1 MGHYFHPERELMAL
15 ILINMKYFKVLPF
28 LFFLINLSAQDVEM
42 QSYSFGEGLKF
53 VGESGYNL
61 KLTGYAQPMSELKRI
76 NSVESNSSRY
86 RMRRVRLRMDGQSS
100 NERFKYR
107 FQVDLSGVS
116 EIGESDEDPLLDAY
130 VDYAL
135 TNRISVKFG
144 QRSTYTD
151 NRELFMN
158 SNSLQLVERSRLTSA
173 FSSIREFG
181 LFISGRF
188 RAGRG
193 SYVRPHF
200 VLTNGDGKN
209 VYSRDRGGLKI
220 GGRIDYLPFGL
231 FTNMGQ
237 FRQIDVMREQVPKL
251 VVGVHYSLNQGMSS
265 RRGRYSGRIIYLNAN
280 DEESLPDYTKYGV
293 DFLFK
298 YKGFS
303 ALGEY
308 IKSSAKVPTD
318 ITQRV
323 RTNGTESPD
332 FNGNDVDGNGDL
344 NDMIN
349 YVKGRMMLGSAY
361 NIQMGYLFK
370 NGFSVD
376 SRYTHL
382 IADENSFLNNET
394 FYNRPNYYTLG
405 VSKLL
410 GRNYGFK
417 VQASVTHVDGSM
429 GINHDLDTDTPAIF
443 EDEIIFRLITTISF

>member
-1 MGHYFHPERELMAL
+1 MGHYFHLEQRLMAQ
-15 ILINMKYFKVLPF
+15 ILIDMKYLKVLPF
-28 LFFLINLSAQDVEM
+28 LFFLINLNAQDVEM
-42 QSYSFGEGLKF
+42 QSYKFGEGLRF
-53 VGESGYNL
+53 VGESGYNVRI
-61 KLTGYAQPMSELKRI
+61 TGYAQPMSELKSI
-76 NSVESNSSRY
+76 NSEESNSSRY

-193 SYVRPHF
+193 SYLRPHF

-220 GGRIDYLPFGL
+220 GGRVDYLPFGL

-251 VVGVHYSLNQGMSS
+251 VIGVHYSKNNGMSS

-280 DEESLPDYTKYGV
+280 DQESLPDYTKYGV

-308 IKSSAKVPTD
+308 IKSTAEVPSD
-318 ITQRV
+318 ITQRI
-323 RTNGTESPD
+323 RNNGSISES
-332 FNGNDVDGNGDL
+332 FLVNEVQDVDS
-344 NDMIN
+344 

-405 VSKLL
+405 IGKLL

-417 VQASVTHVDGSM
+417 VQASVTHVDGSL
-429 GINHDLDTDTPAIF
+429 GINHDLDTNTPAIF

>member
-1 MGHYFHPERELMAL
+1 MAQ
-15 ILINMKYFKVLPF
+15 ILIDMKYLKVLPF
-28 LFFLINLSAQDVEM
+28 LFFLINLNAQDVEM
-42 QSYSFGEGLKF
+42 QSYKFGEGLRF
-53 VGESGYNL
+53 VGESGYNVRI
-61 KLTGYAQPMSELKRI
+61 TGYAQPMSELKRI
-76 NSVESNSSRY
+76 NSEESNSSRY

-193 SYVRPHF
+193 SYLRPHF

-220 GGRIDYLPFGL
+220 GGRVDYLPFGL

-251 VVGVHYSLNQGMSS
+251 VVGLHYSKNNGMSS

-280 DEESLPDYTKYGV
+280 DQESLPDYTKYGV

-308 IKSSAKVPTD
+308 IKSTAEVPSD
-318 ITQRV
+318 ITQRI
-323 RTNGTESPD
+323 RNNGSISES
-332 FNGNDVDGNGDL
+332 FLVNEVQDVDS
-344 NDMIN
+344 

-405 VSKLL
+405 FSKLL

-417 VQASVTHVDGSM
+417 VQASVTHVDGSL
-429 GINHDLDTDTPAIF
+429 GINHDLDTNTPAIF

>member
-1 MGHYFHPERELMAL
+1 MAL
-15 ILINMKYFKVLPF
+15 ILINMKYFKLLPF

-76 NSVESNSSRY
+76 NSEESSSSRY

-193 SYVRPHF
+193 SYLRPHF

-220 GGRIDYLPFGL
+220 GGRLDYLPFGL

-251 VVGVHYSLNQGMSS
+251 VVGVHYSKNNGMSS

-280 DEESLPDYTKYGV
+280 DQESLPDYTKYGV

-308 IKSSAKVPTD
+308 IKSSAEVPSD
-318 ITQRV
+318 ITQRI
-323 RTNGTESPD
+323 RNNGSISES
-332 FNGNDVDGNGDL
+332 FLVNEVQDVDS
-344 NDMIN
+344 

-405 VSKLL
+405 FSKLL

-417 VQASVTHVDGSM
+417 VQASVTHVDGSL
-429 GINHDLDTDTPAIF
+429 GINHDLDTNSPAIF

>member
-1 MGHYFHPERELMAL
+1 MAL

-28 LFFLINLSAQDVEM
+28 LFIVINLSAQDVEM

-76 NSVESNSSRY
+76 NSEESNLSRY

-116 EIGESDEDPLLDAY
+116 EIGESDPDPLLDAY

-144 QRSTYTD
+144 QRATYTD

-193 SYVRPHF
+193 SYIRPHF

-220 GGRIDYLPFGL
+220 GGRVDYLPFGL

-251 VVGVHYSLNQGMSS
+251 VVGVHYSKNNGMSS
-265 RRGRYSGRIIYLNAN
+265 RRGRYSGRLIYLNAN
-280 DEESLPDYTKYGV
+280 DEESLPNYTKYGV

-308 IKSSAKVPTD
+308 IKSTAEVPSD
-318 ITQRV
+318 ITKRI
-323 RTNGTESPD
+323 RNNGSISES
-332 FNGNDVDGNGDL
+332 FLVNEVQDVDS
-344 NDMIN
+344 

-370 NGFSVD
+370 NGFSID

-417 VQASVTHVDGSM
+417 VQASVTHVDGSL
-429 GINHDLDTDTPAIF
+429 GINHDLDTNTPAIF

>member
-1 MGHYFHPERELMAL
+1 
-15 ILINMKYFKVLPF
+15 MKYLKVLPF
-28 LFFLINLSAQDVEM
+28 LFIVINLSAQDVEM
-42 QSYSFGEGLKF
+42 QSYNFGEGIKF

-76 NSVESNSSRY
+76 NSEESNSSRY

-193 SYVRPHF
+193 SYIRPHF

-220 GGRIDYLPFGL
+220 GGRVDYLPFGL

-237 FRQIDVMREQVPKL
+237 FRQIDIMREQVPKL
-251 VVGVHYSLNQGMSS
+251 VVGVHYSKNNGMSS
-265 RRGRYSGRIIYLNAN
+265 RRGRYSGRLIYLNAN
-280 DEESLPDYTKYGV
+280 DEESLPNYTKYGV

-308 IKSSAKVPTD
+308 IKSTAEVPSD
-318 ITQRV
+318 ITKRI
-323 RTNGTESPD
+323 RNNGSISES
-332 FNGNDVDGNGDL
+332 FLVNEVQDVDS
-344 NDMIN
+344 

-370 NGFSVD
+370 NGFSID

-382 IADENSFLNNET
+382 IANENSFLNNET

-405 VSKLL
+405 ASKLL

-417 VQASVTHVDGSM
+417 VQASVTHVDGSL
-429 GINHDLDTDTPAIF
+429 GINHDLDTNTPAIF

>member
-1 MGHYFHPERELMAL
+1 MGHYFHQEQWLMAQ
-15 ILINMKYFKVLPF
+15 ILINMKYLKVLPF
-28 LFFLINLSAQDVEM
+28 LFFLINLNAQDVEM
-42 QSYSFGEGLKF
+42 QSYTFGEGLRF
-53 VGESGYNL
+53 IGESGYNVRI
-61 KLTGYAQPMSELKRI
+61 TGYAQPMSELKSI
-76 NSVESNSSRY
+76 NSKESNSSRY

-220 GGRIDYLPFGL
+220 GGRVDYLPFGL

-251 VVGVHYSLNQGMSS
+251 VVGVHYSKNNGMSS
-265 RRGRYSGRIIYLNAN
+265 RRGRYSGRIVYLNAN

-308 IKSSAKVPTD
+308 IKSTAEVPSD
-318 ITQRV
+318 ITQRI
-323 RTNGTESPD
+323 RNNGSISES
-332 FNGNDVDGNGDL
+332 FLVNEVQDVDS
-344 NDMIN
+344 

-405 VSKLL
+405 IGKLL

-417 VQASVTHVDGSM
+417 VQASVTHVDGSL
-429 GINHDLDTDTPAIF
+429 GINHDLDTNTPAIF
-443 EDEIIFRLITTISF
+443 EDEIILRLITTISF

>member
-1 MGHYFHPERELMAL
+1 MAL
-15 ILINMKYFKVLPF
+15 ILINMKYLKVLPF
-28 LFFLINLSAQDVEM
+28 LFIVINLSAQDVEM
-42 QSYSFGEGLKF
+42 QSYTFGEGLKF

-76 NSVESNSSRY
+76 NYEESNSSRY

-193 SYVRPHF
+193 SYIRPHF

-220 GGRIDYLPFGL
+220 GGRVDYLPFGL

-237 FRQIDVMREQVPKL
+237 FRQIDIMREQVPKL
-251 VVGVHYSLNQGMSS
+251 VVGVHYSKNNGMSS
-265 RRGRYSGRIIYLNAN
+265 RRGRYSGRLIYLNAN
-280 DEESLPDYTKYGV
+280 DEESLPNYTKYGV

-308 IKSSAKVPTD
+308 IKSTAEVPSD
-318 ITQRV
+318 ITKRI
-323 RTNGTESPD
+323 RNNGSISES
-332 FNGNDVDGNGDL
+332 FLVNEVQDVDS
-344 NDMIN
+344 

-370 NGFSVD
+370 NGFSID

-417 VQASVTHVDGSM
+417 VQASVTHVDGSL
-429 GINHDLDTDTPAIF
+429 GINHDLDTNTPAIF

>member
-1 MGHYFHPERELMAL
+1 MAL
-15 ILINMKYFKVLPF
+15 ILINMKYLKVLPF
-28 LFFLINLSAQDVEM
+28 LFIVINLSAQDVEM
-42 QSYSFGEGLKF
+42 QSYTFGEGLKF

-76 NSVESNSSRY
+76 NSEESNSSRY

-193 SYVRPHF
+193 SYIRPHF

-209 VYSRDRGGLKI
+209 VYSRDRGGLKV
-220 GGRIDYLPFGL
+220 GGRVDYLPFGL

-251 VVGVHYSLNQGMSS
+251 VVGVHYSKNNGMSS
-265 RRGRYSGRIIYLNAN
+265 RRGRYSGRLIYLNAN
-280 DEESLPDYTKYGV
+280 DEESLPNYTKYGV

-308 IKSSAKVPTD
+308 IKSTAEVPSD
-318 ITQRV
+318 ITKRI
-323 RTNGTESPD
+323 RNNGSISES
-332 FNGNDVDGNGDL
+332 FLVNEVQDVDS
-344 NDMIN
+344 

-370 NGFSVD
+370 NGFSID

-417 VQASVTHVDGSM
+417 VQASVTHVDGSL
-429 GINHDLDTDTPAIF
+429 GINHDLDTNTPAIF

>member
-1 MGHYFHPERELMAL
+1 MAQ
-15 ILINMKYFKVLPF
+15 ILIDMKYLKVLPF
-28 LFFLINLSAQDVEM
+28 LFFLINLNAQDVEM
-42 QSYSFGEGLKF
+42 QSYTFGEGLRF
-53 VGESGYNL
+53 VGESGYNVRI
-61 KLTGYAQPMSELKRI
+61 TGYAQPMSELKSI
-76 NSVESNSSRY
+76 NSEESNSSRY

-220 GGRIDYLPFGL
+220 GGRVDYLPFGL

-251 VVGVHYSLNQGMSS
+251 VVGVHYSKNNGMSS

-280 DEESLPDYTKYGV
+280 DQESLPDYTKYGV

-308 IKSSAKVPTD
+308 IKSTAEVPSD
-318 ITQRV
+318 ITQRI
-323 RTNGTESPD
+323 RNNGSISES
-332 FNGNDVDGNGDL
+332 FLVNEVQDVDS
-344 NDMIN
+344 

-405 VSKLL
+405 IGKLL

-417 VQASVTHVDGSM
+417 VQASVTHVDGSL
-429 GINHDLDTDTPAIF
+429 GINHDLDTNTPAIF

>member
-1 MGHYFHPERELMAL
+1 MAQ
-15 ILINMKYFKVLPF
+15 ILINMKYLKVLPF
-28 LFFLINLSAQDVEM
+28 LFFLININAQDVEM
-42 QSYSFGEGLKF
+42 QSYTFGEGLRF
-53 VGESGYNL
+53 VGESGYNVRI
-61 KLTGYAQPMSELKRI
+61 TGYAQPMSELKRI
-76 NSVESNSSRY
+76 NSEESNSSRY

-193 SYVRPHF
+193 SYLRPHF

-220 GGRIDYLPFGL
+220 GGRVDYLPFGL

-251 VVGVHYSLNQGMSS
+251 VVGVHYSKNNGMSS

-280 DEESLPDYTKYGV
+280 DQESLPDYTKYGV

-308 IKSSAKVPTD
+308 IKSTAEVPSD
-318 ITQRV
+318 ITQRI
-323 RTNGTESPD
+323 RNNGSISES
-332 FNGNDVDGNGDL
+332 FLVNEVQDVDS
-344 NDMIN
+344 

-405 VSKLL
+405 FSKLL

-417 VQASVTHVDGSM
+417 VQASVTHVDGSL
-429 GINHDLDTDTPAIF
+429 GINHDLDTNTPAIF

>member
-1 MGHYFHPERELMAL
+1 MAL
-15 ILINMKYFKVLPF
+15 ILIDMKYFKVLPF
-28 LFFLINLSAQDVEM
+28 LFFIINISAQDVEM
-42 QSYSFGEGLKF
+42 QSYTFGEGLKF

-76 NSVESNSSRY
+76 NFEESNSSRY
-86 RMRRVRLRMDGQSS
+86 RMRRVRLRIDGQSS

-116 EIGESDEDPLLDAY
+116 EIGESDPDPLLDAY

-181 LFISGRF
+181 LFISGIF

-220 GGRIDYLPFGL
+220 GGRVDYLPFGL

-251 VVGVHYSLNQGMSS
+251 VVGVHYSKNNGMSS
-265 RRGRYSGRIIYLNAN
+265 RRGRKSGSVIYLNAN

-308 IKSSAKVPTD
+308 IKSNAKVPSD
-318 ITQRV
+318 ITQRI
-323 RTNGTESPD
+323 RNNGSRSES
-332 FNGNDVDGNGDL
+332 FLVNGAQDVES
-344 NDMIN
+344 
-349 YVKGRMMLGSAY
+349 YVKARMMLGSAY

-370 NGFSVD
+370 NGFSID

-417 VQASVTHVDGSM
+417 VQASVTHVDGSL
-429 GINHDLDTDTPAIF
+429 GINHDLDTNTPAIF

>member
-1 MGHYFHPERELMAL
+1 MAQ
-15 ILINMKYFKVLPF
+15 ILINMKYLKVLPF
-28 LFFLINLSAQDVEM
+28 LFFLININAQDVEM
-42 QSYSFGEGLKF
+42 QSYTFGEGLRF
-53 VGESGYNL
+53 VGESGYNVRI
-61 KLTGYAQPMSELKRI
+61 TGYAQPMSELKRI
-76 NSVESNSSRY
+76 NSDESNSSRY

-193 SYVRPHF
+193 SYLRPHF

-220 GGRIDYLPFGL
+220 GGRVDYLPFGL

-251 VVGVHYSLNQGMSS
+251 VVGVHYSKNNGMSS

-280 DEESLPDYTKYGV
+280 DQESLPDYTKYGV

-308 IKSSAKVPTD
+308 IKSTAEVPSD
-318 ITQRV
+318 ITQRI
-323 RTNGTESPD
+323 RNNGSISES
-332 FNGNDVDGNGDL
+332 FLVNEVQDVDS
-344 NDMIN
+344 

-361 NIQMGYLFK
+361 NIQMGFLFK

-405 VSKLL
+405 FSKLL

-417 VQASVTHVDGSM
+417 VQASVTHVDGSL
-429 GINHDLDTDTPAIF
+429 GINHDLDTNTPAIF

>member
-1 MGHYFHPERELMAL
+1 MAL

-28 LFFLINLSAQDVEM
+28 LFIVINLSAQDVEM
-42 QSYSFGEGLKF
+42 QSYNFGEGLKF
-53 VGESGYNL
+53 IGESGYNL

-76 NSVESNSSRY
+76 NSEESNSSRY

-116 EIGESDEDPLLDAY
+116 EIGESDPDPLLDAY
-130 VDYAL
+130 VDYVL

-144 QRSTYTD
+144 QRATYTD

-193 SYVRPHF
+193 SYIRPHF

-220 GGRIDYLPFGL
+220 GGRVDYLPFGL

-251 VVGVHYSLNQGMSS
+251 VVGVHYSKNNGMSS
-265 RRGRYSGRIIYLNAN
+265 RRGRYSGRLIYLNAN
-280 DEESLPDYTKYGV
+280 DEESLPNYTKYGV

-308 IKSSAKVPTD
+308 IKSTAEVPSD
-318 ITQRV
+318 ITKRI
-323 RTNGTESPD
+323 RNNGSISES
-332 FNGNDVDGNGDL
+332 FLVNEVQDVDS
-344 NDMIN
+344 

-370 NGFSVD
+370 NGFSID

-417 VQASVTHVDGSM
+417 VQASVTHVDGSL
-429 GINHDLDTDTPAIF
+429 GINHDLDTNTPAIF

>member
-1 MGHYFHPERELMAL
+1 MAL
-15 ILINMKYFKVLPF
+15 ILINMKYLKVLPF
-28 LFFLINLSAQDVEM
+28 LFIVINLSAQDVEM
-42 QSYSFGEGLKF
+42 QSYTFGEGLKF

-76 NSVESNSSRY
+76 NSEESNSSRY

-193 SYVRPHF
+193 SYIRPHF

-220 GGRIDYLPFGL
+220 GGRVDYLPFGL

-251 VVGVHYSLNQGMSS
+251 VVGVHYSKNNGMSS
-265 RRGRYSGRIIYLNAN
+265 RRGRYSGRLIYLNAN
-280 DEESLPDYTKYGV
+280 DEESLPNYTKYGV

-308 IKSSAKVPTD
+308 IKSTAEVPSD
-318 ITQRV
+318 ITKRI
-323 RTNGTESPD
+323 RNNGSISES
-332 FNGNDVDGNGDL
+332 FLVNEVQDVDS
-344 NDMIN
+344 

-370 NGFSVD
+370 NGFSID

-394 FYNRPNYYTLG
+394 FYNRPNYYTFG

-417 VQASVTHVDGSM
+417 VQASVTHVDGSL
-429 GINHDLDTDTPAIF
+429 GINHDLDTNTPAIF

>member
-1 MGHYFHPERELMAL
+1 MAL
-15 ILINMKYFKVLPF
+15 ILINMKYLKVLPF
-28 LFFLINLSAQDVEM
+28 LFIVINLSAQDVEM
-42 QSYSFGEGLKF
+42 QSYTFGEGLKF

-76 NSVESNSSRY
+76 NYEESNSSRY

-193 SYVRPHF
+193 SYIRPHF

-220 GGRIDYLPFGL
+220 GGRVDYLPFGL

-237 FRQIDVMREQVPKL
+237 FRQIDIMREQVPKL
-251 VVGVHYSLNQGMSS
+251 VVGVHYSKNNGMSS
-265 RRGRYSGRIIYLNAN
+265 RRGRYSGRLIYLNAN
-280 DEESLPDYTKYGV
+280 DEESLPNYTKYGV

-308 IKSSAKVPTD
+308 IKSTAEVPSD
-318 ITQRV
+318 ITKRI
-323 RTNGTESPD
+323 RNNGSISES
-332 FNGNDVDGNGDL
+332 FLVNEVQDVDS
-344 NDMIN
+344 

-370 NGFSVD
+370 NGFSID

-382 IADENSFLNNET
+382 IANENSFLNNET

-405 VSKLL
+405 VSKLF

-417 VQASVTHVDGSM
+417 VQASVTHVDGSL
-429 GINHDLDTDTPAIF
+429 GINHDLDTNTPAIF

>member
-1 MGHYFHPERELMAL
+1 
-15 ILINMKYFKVLPF
+15 MKYLKLLPF
-28 LFFLINLSAQDVEM
+28 LFFIINLSAQDVEM
-42 QSYSFGEGLKF
+42 ESYNFGEGLKF

-76 NSVESNSSRY
+76 GSEESNLSRY

-116 EIGESDEDPLLDAY
+116 EIGESDPDPLLDAY

-188 RAGRG
+188 RAGKG

-251 VVGVHYSLNQGMSS
+251 AIGVHYSKNNGMSS
-265 RRGRYSGRIIYLNAN
+265 RRGRKSGSVIYLNAN

-308 IKSSAKVPTD
+308 IKSSADVPSD
-318 ITQRV
+318 ITQRI
-323 RTNGTESPD
+323 RNNGSISES
-332 FNGNDVDGNGDL
+332 FLVNEVQDVDS
-344 NDMIN
+344 

-370 NGFSVD
+370 NGFSID

-417 VQASVTHVDGSM
+417 VQASVTHVDGSL
-429 GINHDLDTDTPAIF
+429 GINHDLDTNTPAIF

>member
-1 MGHYFHPERELMAL
+1 MAL
-15 ILINMKYFKVLPF
+15 ILINMKYLKVLPF
-28 LFFLINLSAQDVEM
+28 LFIVINLSAQDVEM
-42 QSYSFGEGLKF
+42 QSYTFGEGLKF

-76 NSVESNSSRY
+76 NSEESNSSRY

-193 SYVRPHF
+193 SYIRPHF

-220 GGRIDYLPFGL
+220 GGRVDYLPFGL

-251 VVGVHYSLNQGMSS
+251 VVGVHYSKNNGMSS
-265 RRGRYSGRIIYLNAN
+265 RRGRYSGRLIYLNAN
-280 DEESLPDYTKYGV
+280 DEESLPNYTKYGV

-308 IKSSAKVPTD
+308 IKSTAEVPSD
-318 ITQRV
+318 ITKRI
-323 RTNGTESPD
+323 RNNGSISES
-332 FNGNDVDGNGDL
+332 FLVNEVQDVDS
-344 NDMIN
+344 

-361 NIQMGYLFK
+361 NIQIGYLFK
-370 NGFSVD
+370 NGFSID

-417 VQASVTHVDGSM
+417 VQASVTRVDGSQ
-429 GINHDLDTDTPAIF
+429 GINHDLDTNTPAIF

>member
-1 MGHYFHPERELMAL
+1 MGHYFHLEQRLMAQ
-15 ILINMKYFKVLPF
+15 ILIDMKYLKVLPF
-28 LFFLINLSAQDVEM
+28 LFFLINLNAQDVEM
-42 QSYSFGEGLKF
+42 QSYKFGEGLRF
-53 VGESGYNL
+53 VGESGYNVRI
-61 KLTGYAQPMSELKRI
+61 TGYAQPMSELKSI
-76 NSVESNSSRY
+76 NSEESNSSRY

-193 SYVRPHF
+193 SYLRPHF

-220 GGRIDYLPFGL
+220 GGRVDYLPFGL

-251 VVGVHYSLNQGMSS
+251 VVGVHYSKNNGMSS

-280 DEESLPDYTKYGV
+280 DQESLPDYTKYGV

-308 IKSSAKVPTD
+308 IKSTAEVPSD
-318 ITQRV
+318 ITQRI
-323 RTNGTESPD
+323 RNNGSISES
-332 FNGNDVDGNGDL
+332 FLVNEVQDVDS
-344 NDMIN
+344 

-405 VSKLL
+405 IGKLL

-417 VQASVTHVDGSM
+417 VQASVTHVDGSL
-429 GINHDLDTDTPAIF
+429 GINHDLDTNTPAIF

>member
-1 MGHYFHPERELMAL
+1 MGHYFHLEQRLMAQ
-15 ILINMKYFKVLPF
+15 ILINMKYLKVLPF
-28 LFFLINLSAQDVEM
+28 LFFLININAQDVEM
-42 QSYSFGEGLKF
+42 QSYTFGEGLRF
-53 VGESGYNL
+53 VGESGYNVRI
-61 KLTGYAQPMSELKRI
+61 TGYAQPMSELKSI
-76 NSVESNSSRY
+76 NSEESNSSRY

-193 SYVRPHF
+193 SYLRPHF

-220 GGRIDYLPFGL
+220 GGRVDYLPFGL

-251 VVGVHYSLNQGMSS
+251 VVGVHYSKNNGMSS

-280 DEESLPDYTKYGV
+280 DQESLPDYTKYGV

-308 IKSSAKVPTD
+308 IKSTAEVPSD
-318 ITQRV
+318 ITQRI
-323 RTNGTESPD
+323 RNNGSISES
-332 FNGNDVDGNGDL
+332 FLVNEVQDVDS
-344 NDMIN
+344 

-417 VQASVTHVDGSM
+417 VQASVTHVDGSL
-429 GINHDLDTDTPAIF
+429 GINHDLDTNTPAIF

>member
-1 MGHYFHPERELMAL
+1 MGHYFHQEQWLMAQ
-15 ILINMKYFKVLPF
+15 ILINMKYLKVLPF
-28 LFFLINLSAQDVEM
+28 LFFLINLNAQDVEM
-42 QSYSFGEGLKF
+42 QSYTFGEGLRF
-53 VGESGYNL
+53 IGESGYNVRI
-61 KLTGYAQPMSELKRI
+61 TGYAQPMSELKSI
-76 NSVESNSSRY
+76 NSEESNSSRY

-220 GGRIDYLPFGL
+220 GGRVDYLPFGL

-251 VVGVHYSLNQGMSS
+251 VVGVHYSKNNGMSS
-265 RRGRYSGRIIYLNAN
+265 RRGRYSGRIVYLNAN

-308 IKSSAKVPTD
+308 IKSTAEVPSD
-318 ITQRV
+318 ITQRI
-323 RTNGTESPD
+323 RNNGSISES
-332 FNGNDVDGNGDL
+332 FLVNEVQDVDS
-344 NDMIN
+344 

-405 VSKLL
+405 IGKLL

-417 VQASVTHVDGSM
+417 VQASVTHVDGSL
-429 GINHDLDTDTPAIF
+429 GINHDLDTNTPAIF
-443 EDEIIFRLITTISF
+443 EDEIILRLITTISF

>member
-1 MGHYFHPERELMAL
+1 MAL
-15 ILINMKYFKVLPF
+15 ILINMKYLKVLPF
-28 LFFLINLSAQDVEM
+28 LFIVINLSAQDVEM
-42 QSYSFGEGLKF
+42 QSYNFGEGIKF

-76 NSVESNSSRY
+76 NSEESNSSRY

-193 SYVRPHF
+193 SYIRPHF

-220 GGRIDYLPFGL
+220 GGRVDYLPFGL

-251 VVGVHYSLNQGMSS
+251 VVGVHYSKNNGMSS
-265 RRGRYSGRIIYLNAN
+265 RRGRYSGRLIYLNAN
-280 DEESLPDYTKYGV
+280 DEESLPNYTKYGV

-308 IKSSAKVPTD
+308 IKSTAEVPSD
-318 ITQRV
+318 ITKRI
-323 RTNGTESPD
+323 RNNGSISES
-332 FNGNDVDGNGDL
+332 FLVNEVQDVDS
-344 NDMIN
+344 

-370 NGFSVD
+370 NGFSID

-417 VQASVTHVDGSM
+417 VQASVTHVDGSL
-429 GINHDLDTDTPAIF
+429 GINHDLDTNTPAIF

>member
-1 MGHYFHPERELMAL
+1 MGHYFHLEQRLMAQ
-15 ILINMKYFKVLPF
+15 ILIDMKYLKVLPF
-28 LFFLINLSAQDVEM
+28 LFFLINLNAQDVEM
-42 QSYSFGEGLKF
+42 QSYKFGEGLRF
-53 VGESGYNL
+53 VGESGYNVRI
-61 KLTGYAQPMSELKRI
+61 TGYAQPMSELKSI
-76 NSVESNSSRY
+76 NSEESNSSRY

-193 SYVRPHF
+193 SYLRPHF

-220 GGRIDYLPFGL
+220 GGRVDYLPFGL

-251 VVGVHYSLNQGMSS
+251 VVGVHYSKNNGMSS

-280 DEESLPDYTKYGV
+280 DQESLPDYTKYGV

-308 IKSSAKVPTD
+308 IKSTAEVPSD
-318 ITQRV
+318 ITQRI
-323 RTNGTESPD
+323 RNNGSISES
-332 FNGNDVDGNGDL
+332 FLVNEVQDVDS
-344 NDMIN
+344 

-405 VSKLL
+405 IGKLL

-417 VQASVTHVDGSM
+417 VQASLTHVDGSL
-429 GINHDLDTDTPAIF
+429 GINHDLDTNTPAIF

>member
-1 MGHYFHPERELMAL
+1 MAQ
-15 ILINMKYFKVLPF
+15 ILIDMKYLKVLPF
-28 LFFLINLSAQDVEM
+28 LFFLINLNAQDVEM
-42 QSYSFGEGLKF
+42 QSYTFGEGLRF
-53 VGESGYNL
+53 VGESGYNVRI
-61 KLTGYAQPMSELKRI
+61 TGYAQPMSELKSI
-76 NSVESNSSRY
+76 NSEESNSSRY

-193 SYVRPHF
+193 SYLRPHF

-220 GGRIDYLPFGL
+220 GGRVDYLPFGL

-251 VVGVHYSLNQGMSS
+251 VVGVHYSKNNGMSS

-280 DEESLPDYTKYGV
+280 DQESLPDYTKYGV

-308 IKSSAKVPTD
+308 IKSTAEVPSD
-318 ITQRV
+318 ITQRI
-323 RTNGTESPD
+323 RNNGSISES
-332 FNGNDVDGNGDL
+332 FLVNEVQDVDS
-344 NDMIN
+344 

-405 VSKLL
+405 IGKLL

-417 VQASVTHVDGSM
+417 VQASVTHVDGSL
-429 GINHDLDTDTPAIF
+429 GINHDLDTNTPAIF

>member
-1 MGHYFHPERELMAL
+1 MAL
-15 ILINMKYFKVLPF
+15 ILINMKYLKVLPF
-28 LFFLINLSAQDVEM
+28 LFIVINLSAQDVEM
-42 QSYSFGEGLKF
+42 QSYNFGEGIKF

-76 NSVESNSSRY
+76 NSEESNSSRY

-193 SYVRPHF
+193 SYIRPHF

-220 GGRIDYLPFGL
+220 GGRVDYLPFGL

-251 VVGVHYSLNQGMSS
+251 VVGVHYSKNNGMSS
-265 RRGRYSGRIIYLNAN
+265 RRGRKSGSIIYLNAN

-308 IKSSAKVPTD
+308 IKSTAKVPSD
-318 ITQRV
+318 ITKRI
-323 RTNGTESPD
+323 RNNGSISES
-332 FNGNDVDGNGDL
+332 FLVNEVQDVDS
-344 NDMIN
+344 

-370 NGFSVD
+370 NGFSID

-417 VQASVTHVDGSM
+417 VQASVTHVDGSL
-429 GINHDLDTDTPAIF
+429 GINHDLDTNTPAIF